1 MGVCAS
7 SKKNNVYSLRECAS
21 SHSSMNLLKNTK
33 ELEKSI
39 CKIDEIGTGF
49 LCLIPIP
56 NQDHS
61 LKVLMT
67 CYHLLNDLKK
77 RNKIKLTFESGK
89 EILLSFDESRIIYK
103 NEENDILFIDLKDKE
118 FYLDNFL
125 IIDKDIYEG
134 KEFDKI
140 YKNASIYIIHYP
152 KGRIVYSF
160 DSKPKFDEMNNIFH
174 HCPTEK
180 GSSGAPIMNLNNHRV
195 IGIHIGNSLNYQIG
209 KVINFPI
216 TYYNKK
222 IEEFKNYEYNKTEKR
237 LNSFR
242 ETNYQKEE
250 KIINEIKLILKIR
263 KEDINKEIYFLDNTD
278 YRDSKT
284 KKKHYHDN
292 LKELNEKNTKLF
304 VNDKECKYSKFI
316 IPSIEG
322 EYEIKLL
329 IFIKMENFSHMFYN
343 CKNIISI
350 NISNFNTSN
359 VIDMSYMFSGCSNL
373 SNISDISFFNT
384 INVTDM
390 SYMFDHC
397 SNISALP
404 DISFFN
410 TINVTN
416 MSHMFFD
423 CSKLSTLPDIS
434 NWNTIKVTN
443 MSGMFWGCSKLS
455 TLPDISNWNTKN
467 VSNMNNMFGCCYN
480 LSTLP
485 DISKWNTNKVTN
497 RSFMFWGC
505 SKKLVI
511 PDKFI

>member
-118 FYLDNFL
+118 FNFDNFL
-125 IIDKDIYEG
+125 LIDKDIYEA
-134 KEFDKI
+134 KEFYKI
-140 YKNASIYIIHYP
+140 YANKPIYIVYYTKENLIQYSID
-152 KGRIVYSF
+152 GR
-160 DSKPKFDEMNNIFH
+160 PKFDEKNNIFH
-174 HCPTEK
+174 HCSTEK
-180 GSSGAPIMNLNNHRV
+180 GSSGAPIMNLYNHRV
-195 IGIHIGNSLNYQIG
+195 IGIHIGNHNYHNYNIG
-209 KVINFPI
+209 KVINFPG
-216 TYYNKK
+216 KD
-222 IEEFKNYEYNKTEKR
+222 
-237 LNSFR
+237 
-242 ETNYQKEE
+242 
-250 KIINEIKLILKIR
+250 NEIKLILKIR

-322 EYEIKLL
+322 EYQIKLL
-329 IFIKMENFSHMFYN
+329 IFIKMENCSHMFYN
-343 CKNIISI
+343 CENIISI

-359 VIDMSYMFSGCSNL
+359 VIDMSYMFNGCSNL

-467 VSNMNNMFGCCYN
+467 VTNMNNMFGCCYN

-485 DISKWNTNKVTN
+485 NISKWNMNKVTN